1 MHVLVVRGTVKP
13 GESADFLAAAGDYN
27 AAREAAGVPAYRI
40 LARTDEGAGEEHYVF
55 VAEFDDEAGIDH
67 AEDLIDAGTFSDPL
81 NRMYAHLVEGS
92 VSAMR
97 LRDL

>member
-13 GESADFLAAAGDYN
+13 GGSGAFLAAADDYN
-27 AAREAAGVPAYRI
+27 AARAAAGVPAYRV
-40 LARTDEGAGEEHYVF
+40 LARTDATDEESYVF

-81 NRMYAHLVEGS
+81 RRMYEHLVEGS
-92 VSAMR
+92 VTAMR